1 MLSFEFPAFLGLIC
15 WPCAGV
21 VRDLEHTNKLKA
33 LLLLSCDKIHFFLC
47 QSLHFGVVW
56 RNPCHLALR
65 MTNPDVK
72 RSFRFKIWK
81 HVCCKF

>member
-33 LLLLSCDKIHFFLC
+33 LLLLSCDKIHFFFVSKFTFWCGVEKPLP
-47 QSLHFGVVW
+47 FGI
-56 RNPCHLALR
+56 AY
-65 MTNPDVK
+65 D
-72 RSFRFKIWK
+72 
-81 HVCCKF
+81 